1 MVINAAKG
9 KMMEN
14 YGSWQVLWSGGE
26 QQWVLQNW
34 RRGKGDST
42 FRQLFKGVLLK
53 RGSEKTG

>member
-53 RGSEKTG
+53 R